1 MSSDGRDWHSYNE
14 ALVRRGEL
22 DLDSSVVEEW
32 KRELKKAN
40 NGKVGEPYH
49 YPDSYIR
56 LLAFV
61 RLLFRQPYRQTEGF
75 VHFLSRF
82 VEGLQVPDY
91 STIDRRV
98 NRLEIDLDESL
109 VKSNNPVSIAV
120 DSSGVKVHNGGDW
133 IRHVWKVKKGY
144 LKIHFAVDTKTG
156 QVVSMDVSSEKVG
169 DGRRLKRLVKR
180 AQENVRV
187 RRVLADGA
195 YDSKANFRFLN
206 SQGIKPIIRVARELG
221 PGQAVVLPEEG
232 GGDRAAEILPQGVGE
247 DTQVRVQVEGG
258 GGVLRHQEGLRG
270 VRDGKEVRQH
280 GEGDGPEGID
290 LQPVH
295 RSDYRL
301 GSQV

>member
-195 YDSKANFRFLN
+195 YDSKANFRFLD
-206 SQGIKPIIRVARELG
+206 SQGIKPIIRVARNSV
-221 PGQAVVLPEEG
+221 PVRQWCYPRKVAVIEQQRFSR
-232 GGDRAAEILPQGVGE
+232 RAWGRIHRFGC
-247 DTQVRVQVEGG
+247 RWKVEGAFSAIKRVFG
-258 GGVLRHQEGLRG
+258 EYVMARKF
-270 VRDGKEVRQH
+270 VNMAKEMALKASIYNRFIAATIV
-280 GEGDGPEGID
+280 
-290 LQPVH
+290 
-295 RSDYRL
+295 
-301 GSQV
+301 